1 MPFYLETEVS
11 MKNFEFYTPTHI
23 YFGKGYA
30 DQIGTLIVK
39 YGYRK
44 PLLVYGGG
52 SIKQSGLY
60 GRVIASLESAGL
72 SHAEIGG
79 VQPNPKLALAK
90 EGIQICRAENC
101 DIVLAVGGG
110 SAIDT
115 AKVIALGVPY
125 SGDVW
130 DFWSGKNTPVAA
142 LRTVCILTI
151 AAAGSEMSQSAVITN
166 EEGSIKR
173 GINSEFNRPL
183 FSIMD
188 PELTYTLPKYQI
200 ACGIVDIMMHTI
212 ERYMTRK
219 SEVELTDRI
228 GEALLKTMVHY
239 GPIAYHDPDNYEARA
254 EIMWASS
261 LSHNDLTGCGK
272 DYFTIN
278 HKLGHELSAVYGT
291 AHGASLSIILPAWMK
306 YVYSYNIPRFAQFA
320 VRVMGCEYDYAN
332 PENTALA
339 GIRAVE
345 AFFHS
350 LDMPIRLSEI
360 DVPEADIPMLA
371 ARVTANGANIFE
383 TYIQLSTKQI
393 EDIFHLA
400 Y

>member
-1 MPFYLETEVS
+1 MN
-11 MKNFEFYTPTHI
+11 NFDFYTPTHI
-23 YFGKGYA
+23 YFGKGYP
-30 DQIGTLIVK
+30 DKIGELLVK
-39 YGYRK
+39 YGYKK
-44 PLLVYGGG
+44 PLIVYGSG
-52 SIKQSGLY
+52 SIKRSGLY
-60 GRVIASLESAGL
+60 DRVIAALETAGL
-72 SHAEIGG
+72 EHAEIGG
-79 VQPNPKLALAK
+79 VEPNPKLALAK
-90 EGIQICRAENC
+90 KGIEICRSENC
-101 DIVLAVGGG
+101 DVLLAVGGG

-115 AKVIALGVPY
+115 AKCIALGTPY
-125 SGDVW
+125 DGDVW
-130 DFWSGKNTPVAA
+130 DFWCGKNTPKTA

-200 ACGIVDIMMHTI
+200 ACGVVDIMMHTI

-228 GEALLKTMVHY
+228 AEALLKTVYHY
-239 GPIAYHDPDNYEARA
+239 GRIAFNEPENYEARA

-272 DYFTIN
+272 DYFTVN

-291 AHGASLSIILPAWMK
+291 AHGASLAIILPAWMK
-306 YVYSYNIPRFAQFA
+306 YVYKYNIPRFAEFA
-320 VRVMGCEYDYAN
+320 VRVFNCEYDYAC

-339 GIRAVE
+339 GIDAVE
-345 AFFHS
+345 KFFRD
-350 LDMPIRLSEI
+350 LEMPIRLSDI
-360 DVPEADIPMLA
+360 NVPEADIPMLA
-371 ARVTANGANIFE
+371 NRVTANGANVFE
-383 TYIQLSTKQI
+383 TYIKLTTKEI
-393 EDIFHLA
+393 EDIFRLA
-400 Y
+400 L

>member
-1 MPFYLETEVS
+1 MN
-11 MKNFEFYTPTHI
+11 NFEFYTPTHI

-30 DQIGTLIVK
+30 DQIGSLIVK
-39 YGYRK
+39 YGYHK

-60 GRVIASLESAGL
+60 NRVISALDAAGL

-79 VQPNPKLALAK
+79 VEPNPKLALAK
-90 EGIQICRAENC
+90 EGIRLCREEGC
-101 DIVLAVGGG
+101 DVVLAVGGG
-110 SAIDT
+110 STIDT
-115 AKVIALGVPY
+115 AKVIAVGVPY
-125 SGDVW
+125 EADVW
-130 DFWSGKNTPVAA
+130 DFWCGKSQPKTA

-200 ACGIVDIMMHTI
+200 ACGVVDIMMHTI

-228 GEALLKTMVHY
+228 AEALLKTMVHY
-239 GPIAYHDPDNYEARA
+239 GPIAYHEPQNYEARA

-306 YVYSYNIPRFAQFA
+306 YVYKYNIARFAQFA

-332 PENTALA
+332 PEITALA
-339 GIRAVE
+339 GIDAVE
-345 AFFHS
+345 TFFHS
-350 LDMPIRLSEI
+350 LDMPVRLSDI
-360 DVPEADIPMLA
+360 GIPESDIPMLA
-371 ARVTANGANIFE
+371 ARVTANGANTFE
-383 TYIQLSTKQI
+383 TYIELTTKEI
-393 EDIFHLA
+393 EEIFRLA